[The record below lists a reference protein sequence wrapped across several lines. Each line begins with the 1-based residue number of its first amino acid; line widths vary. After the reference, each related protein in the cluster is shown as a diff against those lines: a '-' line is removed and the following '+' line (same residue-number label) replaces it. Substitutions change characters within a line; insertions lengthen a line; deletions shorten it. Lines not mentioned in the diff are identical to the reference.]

1 MEIIF
6 YISFK
11 IFPVMKTNYLFP
23 NRLKI
28 ISGVLFVTST
38 LMLTVYYCVSEFG
51 YFVFKEKVFAF
62 FKNNSLLGDSGWYW
76 GVDNSI
82 LDEILMFFVIT
93 TGVVFAFCKEKHEDE
108 LVASIR
114 LHSLAWATIINYS
127 ILLFCYLFIY
137 GMPFLNVLNVAMF
150 SQLLIFIIL
159 FRYKM
164 YRFYKSAAYEE

>member
-1 MEIIF
+1 
-6 YISFK
+6 
-11 IFPVMKTNYLFP
+11 MKTNYLFP
-23 NRLKI
+23 NRLKF
-28 ISGVLFVTST
+28 ISGVLFVTSS
-38 LMLTVYYCVSEFG
+38 LMLTLYYSVSQFGQFEF
-51 YFVFKEKVFAF
+51 KAKVFAIYGNDGF
-62 FKNNSLLGDSGWYW
+62 LGESGWFW

-82 LDEILMFFVIT
+82 LDEILMSIVIT

-114 LHSLAWATIINYS
+114 LRSLAWATILNYS

-150 SQLLIFIIL
+150 SQLLIFILL